1 MTDNTDTDLAELGAQ
16 LAETRAKEA
25 EILARLTQLVQ
36 AENARGVSE
45 YALAEQAQ
53 VSRSTIRAWLGKK

>member
-1 MTDNTDTDLAELGAQ
+1 VADNTDTDLTQLGAQ

-36 AENARGVSE
+36 AENARGMSE
-45 YALAEQAQ
+45 YKLAEQAQ
-53 VSRSTIRAWLGKK
+53 VTRSTIRAWLGKK

>member
-1 MTDNTDTDLAELGAQ
+1 MADTKDTDLAELGVQ
-16 LAETRAKEA
+16 LAKARQEEA
-25 EILARLTQLVQ
+25 EILARVME
-36 AENARGVSE
+36 AVRAKHARGVSE

>member
-1 MTDNTDTDLAELGAQ
+1 MADNTDADLTELGAQ

-36 AENARGVSE
+36 AEHARGMSE

>member
-1 MTDNTDTDLAELGAQ
+1 MADNTDTDLTQLGAQ

-36 AENARGVSE
+36 AENARGMSE
-45 YALAEQAQ
+45 YKLAEQAQ
-53 VSRSTIRAWLGKK
+53 VTRSTIRAWLGKK